1 MGLEEAIKQSKFESE
16 REKAI
21 VNISYTQSYL
31 STSFNTALKE
41 YNISL
46 QQFNVLRI
54 LKGQHPKAVSINDIT
69 ARMVDK
75 MSNCSRL
82 VDKLYTKELVKRETC
97 SYDKRQLDISLT
109 SKGSSTLEELNMLT
123 KEVITHHDNLTDTE
137 YQTLNELLD
146 KLRGEK

>member
-1 MGLEEAIKQSKFESE
+1 MGLEEQIKQTKFASE

-21 VNISYTQSYL
+21 VNISFTQSYL
-31 STSFNTALKE
+31 SSLFHTELKE

-54 LKGQHPKAVSINDIT
+54 LKGQHPKAVSINEIN
-69 ARMVDK
+69 ARMIDK

-82 VDKLYTKELVKRETC
+82 VDKLYTKSLVKRETC

-109 SKGSSTLEELNMLT
+109 PQGIKS
-123 KEVITHHDNLTDTE
+123 
-137 YQTLNELLD
+137 LNELNEITNAVINRHDSLTD
-146 KLRGEK
+146 EEYKQLNTLLNKMRNE